1 MEANMTA
8 ASIHKSYRVADT
20 TDRNLLVGAAF
31 LLAFF
36 CCALFATLAP
46 SSTAA
51 SDAAIWT
58 FFP

>member
-51 SDAAIWT
+51 TDEATWT

>member
-1 MEANMTA
+1 MTA

-51 SDAAIWT
+51 TDEATWT

>member
-1 MEANMTA
+1 MTA